1 MIAEYDSKDF
11 ALGGHL
17 LAFKTSAYTGGT
29 AKDEIFHGWIVF
41 PVPVEIKKL
50 AEKA

>member
-1 MIAEYDSKDF
+1 MLFLPVSLFQPELETQS
-11 ALGGHL
+11 
-17 LAFKTSAYTGGT
+17 TR
-29 AKDEIFHGWIVF
+29 EIFHGWIVF

>member
-1 MIAEYDSKDF
+1 MIQKILHWE
-11 ALGGHL
+11 HL